1 MPDLSTVMQRSSNS
15 MLDASSRSIGVLW
28 PESGCLSKERAQ
40 THGKGFDHNASPSF
54 CERDRSKI
62 LRLIWGLARFGQ
74 PSHPGI
80 RPELMKFVR
89 VPPQLRAEC
98 RQMWND
104 DILA

>member
-62 LRLIWGLARFGQ
+62 LRLILARFVQ

-80 RPELMKFVR
+80 R
-89 VPPQLRAEC
+89 VPPQLRAEWPPDVE
-98 RQMWND
+98 R
-104 DILA
+104 

>member
-1 MPDLSTVMQRSSNS
+1 MPDLSTVMSRPSNS
-15 MLDASSRSIGVLW
+15 MFDASSRSIGTLR

-40 THGKGFDHNASPSF
+40 ALCKGFDHNASPTF

-62 LRLIWGLARFGQ
+62 LRLIRGFARFGQ

-80 RPELMKFVR
+80 RPELMKFAR

-98 RQMWND
+98 R
-104 DILA
+104 